1 MDYKG
6 KYYPLNKLFLLTGE
20 QLNVVIWA
28 CELLV
33 GDFPPHS
40 EGREALEDV
49 LKRLKRKDTYDN
61 ILDKMGMFNGKLK
74 EKFDAPSEADIKAQ
88 DGPQTFDEFL
98 REFGIKRPPEDGESE
113 RN

>member
-1 MDYKG
+1 
-6 KYYPLNKLFLLTGE
+6 
-20 QLNVVIWA
+20 
-28 CELLV
+28 
-33 GDFPPHS
+33 
-40 EGREALEDV
+40 
-49 LKRLKRKDTYDN
+49 
-61 ILDKMGMFNGKLK
+61 MGMFNGKLK